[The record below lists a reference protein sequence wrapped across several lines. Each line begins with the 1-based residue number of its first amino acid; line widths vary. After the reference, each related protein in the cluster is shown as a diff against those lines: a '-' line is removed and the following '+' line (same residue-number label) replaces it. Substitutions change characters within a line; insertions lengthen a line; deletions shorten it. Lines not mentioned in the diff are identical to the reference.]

1 MAISDTLT
9 QTSGTPA
16 AAQSASPAQPN
27 YFDQM
32 FGNLGNHHEVDFSPI
47 GKIPLPYIF
56 FDHGTLHVYGTEE
69 SLKENGV
76 YTTNTDPRFDPNH
89 TIATSPLTE
98 KGAVVRVDHKP
109 IGLDL
114 SITSNLFF
122 LAFAGVALA
131 ILLRAAASKAKKSL
145 IPTGLRNLVEV
156 LIVFVRDDIVAPNI
170 AEPYG
175 SRLMPYHL
183 TIFFFILIAN
193 LTGLLPWAHTPT
205 SSVEVTAALAICT
218 FLITQVVGL
227 WTMGPKT
234 FLLHLTAGLHEMD
247 LPIFMKV
254 LLLVIMVPIE
264 IMGIFTKPFALCIR
278 LFANMTAGHIVIFA
292 LIGLVFLFHSIV
304 VGAFVTVPF
313 AIFVYLLEI
322 FVATLQAYIFTILS
336 ALFIGMMAHTEH
348 DEEVHDH
355 DLAHA
360 PDGDHLAATG
370 HGW

>member
-1 MAISDTLT
+1 MAADTTLA
-9 QTSGTPA
+9 QTSSAASAAPA
-16 AAQSASPAQPN
+16 AGQVN

-47 GKIPLPYIF
+47 GNIPLPYIF
-56 FDHGTLHVYGTEE
+56 FDQGTLHVYGTEE
-69 SLKENGV
+69 SLKESGI
-76 YTTNTDPRFDPNH
+76 YTTNIDPRFDPNH
-89 TIATSPLTE
+89 TVATSPLTE

-122 LAFAGVALA
+122 LAFAGIVLA

-145 IPTGLRNLVEV
+145 VPSGLRNLVEV

-218 FLITQVVGL
+218 FIITQVVGL

-234 FLLHLTAGLHEMD
+234 FALHLTAGLHEMD
-247 LPIFMKV
+247 LPILMKI

-348 DEEVHDH
+348 DEDVHDH